1 MASILEK
8 LYYGEISPC
17 SDPTPTTEKYMSA
30 RKEAERLAGDIAR
43 KHSDCKQLLEQY
55 EDELHVAAA
64 IESLQDFKRG
74 FSIGARF
81 ILEIF
86 NGLD

>member
-1 MASILEK
+1 
-8 LYYGEISPC
+8 
-17 SDPTPTTEKYMSA
+17 MSA
-30 RKEAERLAGDIAR
+30 MKEAERLAEDIVR
-43 KHSDCKQLLEQY
+43 NYPNCKQLLEQY

-64 IESLQDFKRG
+64 IESLLDFKRG